1 MKKEDLKK
9 YVDQEVSWL
18 HYYGSQQE
26 SEEPNK
32 TTRKTELYNDV
43 LFYDRL
49 ISKKKKKKVIPL
61 HMRCPAVFITSIKPV
76 LESSIEELEI
86 ITGPRNHENNI
97 FTPLEYAFYFN
108 LEYADKLKEMLKS

>member
-18 HYYGSQQE
+18 YYYGSQQE
-26 SEEPNK
+26 SEDPNR

-49 ISKKKKKKVIPL
+49 ISIGYTKKVIPL

-86 ITGPRNHENNI
+86 ITGPRNHVNNI